1 MPAPGYRSAADPNNP
16 NRMWFQPPE
25 MVPGKDGEPEPPPLD
40 HDQLWCPHG
49 GSVGYYDKDK
59 DVYHFFTLG
68 DVKLEDGKLA
78 TFVPQTLQPAC
89 SGTVELHYS
98 APANEATYCS

>member
-1 MPAPGYRSAADPNNP
+1 
-16 NRMWFQPPE
+16 MWFRAPE
-25 MVPGKDGEPEPPPLD
+25 KVPGKDGKLEPPPLD
-40 HDQLWCPHG
+40 HDQLWCPHCG
-49 GSVGYYDKDK
+49 NVGYYDKDK

-68 DVKLEDGKLA
+68 DVNLEGDGKLA